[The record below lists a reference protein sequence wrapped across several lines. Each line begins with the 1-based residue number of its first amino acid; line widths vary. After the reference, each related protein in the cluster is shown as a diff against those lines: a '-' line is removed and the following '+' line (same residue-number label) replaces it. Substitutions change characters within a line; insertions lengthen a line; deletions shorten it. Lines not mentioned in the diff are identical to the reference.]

1 MQVRILSTAGDAQLV
16 EPINMGKKTFVPGAC
31 RTESLKICLT
41 HNVASRLQVTI
52 CEKPYLSLELFSQW
66 RSEEQQTVKGAFLS
80 QVISSQLL
88 HQTSGTCFKT
98 NM

>member
-1 MQVRILSTAGDAQLV
+1 M
-16 EPINMGKKTFVPGAC
+16 
-31 RTESLKICLT
+31 
-41 HNVASRLQVTI
+41 ASRLQVTI
-52 CEKPYLSLELFSQW
+52 CEKPYLALELFSQW
-66 RSEEQQTVKGAFLS
+66 RSEEQQTVRGAFLS